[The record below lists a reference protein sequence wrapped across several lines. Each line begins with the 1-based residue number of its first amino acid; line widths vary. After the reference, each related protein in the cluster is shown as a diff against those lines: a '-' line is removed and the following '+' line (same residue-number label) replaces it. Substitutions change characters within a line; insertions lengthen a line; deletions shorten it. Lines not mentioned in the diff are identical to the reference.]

1 MKSTSRRGWLALL
14 AIIPGTLSL
23 LALGALR
30 PEVIPTLWPAHLVGN
45 AFVDA
50 RLKYQIVTL
59 GIALAVLAV
68 TAALAPHNA
77 RRFYHPGN
85 LAAPAQPVRWLGI
98 KATDTWKSVGLSFA
112 LIVSLATGA
121 YIYFSVVRGQSLDA
135 SLART
140 LPFIL
145 LLAAMNAF
153 TEEAIT
159 RLGVVTALDGLI
171 SRPTIYVISALIFG
185 SVHFFGVPGG
195 VLGMLM
201 AGFLGWLL
209 ARSVAETEG
218 MAWAWF
224 IHFLQDVIIFSGLFL
239 VAL

>member
-1 MKSTSRRGWLALL
+1 MKSTSRLGWLALL
-14 AIIPGTLSL
+14 AIIPGTLAL
-23 LALGALR
+23 LVLGALR
-30 PEVIPTLWPAHLVGN
+30 PEAVTTLWSAPLVSN
-45 AFVDA
+45 TFVDGM
-50 RLKYQIVTL
+50 LKYQIVAL
-59 GIALAVLAV
+59 GIALAVLVV

-77 RRFYHPGN
+77 RRFYRLGN

-98 KATDTWKSVGLSFA
+98 KPTDTWKSVGLSFA

-121 YIYFSVVRGQSLDA
+121 YIYFNVVRGQSLDA
-135 SLART
+135 GLARY

-159 RLGVVTALDGLI
+159 RLSVVTALDGLI
-171 SRPTIYVISALIFG
+171 KRSNIYLVSALIFG

-195 VLGMLM
+195 VLGMIM

-224 IHFLQDVIIFSGLFL
+224 IHFLQDVIIFGGLFI
-239 VAL
+239 VAM